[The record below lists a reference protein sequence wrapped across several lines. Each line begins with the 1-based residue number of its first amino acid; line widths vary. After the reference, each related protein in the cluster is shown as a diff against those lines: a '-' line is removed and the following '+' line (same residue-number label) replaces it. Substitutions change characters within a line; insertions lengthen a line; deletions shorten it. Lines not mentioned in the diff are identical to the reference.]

1 MFKLNKMHVLGGV
14 AFSMMAVSTG
24 WAQSTEPVQNFPS
37 KPITVVVTFP
47 PGGPLDVV
55 ARVMAEKLGTKH
67 GRTIVVEN
75 RAGGRI
81 LAEGVNATG
90 IIMGRGDFGVETLQ
104 HPGFP

>member
-47 PGGPLDVV
+47 VGG
-55 ARVMAEKLGTKH
+55 GTD
-67 GRTIVVEN
+67 
-75 RAGGRI
+75 I
-81 LAEGVNATG
+81 LARLLGNHFTETFGQSAIVKTAPAPAATWAPSMWP
-90 IIMGRGDFGVETLQ
+90 IKLRMVT
-104 HPGFP
+104 PC